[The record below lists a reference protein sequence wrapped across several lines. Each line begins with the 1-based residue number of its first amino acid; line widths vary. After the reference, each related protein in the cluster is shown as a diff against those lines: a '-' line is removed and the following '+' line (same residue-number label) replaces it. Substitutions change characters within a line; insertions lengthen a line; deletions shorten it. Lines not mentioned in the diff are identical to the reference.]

1 MSYNIFKTI
10 RNSIKY
16 WYIPLIVGLLFIGV
30 GIYTFM
36 SPMESYSALSTI
48 FSISFLFIGLSEIFF
63 SIANRDEIDN
73 WGWTLIF
80 GIFTF
85 VLGVLLVMNPA
96 ISMTTLPIY
105 VGFLVLF
112 RSIGGISFAIE
123 LKNNG
128 ILDWGNLM
136 VIGVLGV
143 LFSFVLIWNP
153 LFGGMTIVFWTG
165 LAIISAGIFSIY
177 LSLKLKKIK
186 SIPSKISSALK
197 KEYEAIKQEIQ
208 AELKQN

>member
-36 SPMESYSALSTI
+36 SPIESYSALSTI
-48 FSISFLFIGLSEIFF
+48 FSVSFLFIGLSEIFF

-136 VIGVLGV
+136 LIGVLGV
-143 LFSFVLIWNP
+143 LFSFLLLWNP
-153 LFGGMTIVFWTG
+153 FFAGITIVFWTG
-165 LAIISAGIFSIY
+165 LSLISGGIFSIY
-177 LSLKLKKIK
+177 LSLKLKKINAIT
-186 SIPSKISSALK
+186 SEISSGLK
-197 KEYEAIKQEIQ
+197 NKHDAIKQEIQ
-208 AELKQN
+208 EELKQN

>member
-1 MSYNIFKTI
+1 MSDNVFKTI

-16 WYIPLIVGLLFIGV
+16 WYIPLLVGLLFIGV

-36 SPMESYSALSTI
+36 SPMESYAALSTI

-85 VLGVLLVMNPA
+85 ILGVLLVMNPV

-123 LKNNG
+123 LKNNE

-186 SIPSKISSALK
+186 SIPGKISKDLK
-197 KEYEAIKQEIQ
+197 NKYEFIKQEIQ
-208 AELKQN
+208 NELKQN